1 MTKPAT
7 APTPKTAQP
16 TKPTAPP
23 ARRIRAEQVGFNKW
37 RLVEETYAC
46 PPTST
51 KVLVSSCT
59 RVSAEDR
66 VRIFL
71 ETALGLNRFGDSGL
85 E

>member
-7 APTPKTAQP
+7 APTPKQA
-16 TKPTAPP
+16 KSTAPP
-23 ARRIRAEQVGFNKW
+23 VKRIRAEQIGFNRW

-51 KVLVSSCT
+51 KVLQASCT

-66 VRIFL
+66 VRIYL
-71 ETALGLNRFGDSGL
+71 EEQLGLNRFGDSGL
-85 E
+85 DK